1 MMAFRWVWKYAKKYN
16 IKIIIGFILVIIC
29 SAMNM
34 VAPYLSGTIVDKV
47 IMGKESNILIPLL
60 GVITAVILLRSI
72 LRYVFLILLE
82 NMSQDSIFDIR
93 NDIYSNLQKLDF
105 DFFDKTSTGDIMNKM
120 TGDIDAVRHFLAWV
134 CYNVLENSFIFL
146 FGIAI
151 MFSINYKLTLI
162 LLMFTPP
169 IAYFA
174 RKLAIDVKPTF
185 FNVRQQF
192 SKLNSVAQ
200 ENISGN
206 RVVKAFAKEEFEIG
220 KFGKENDEFRKR
232 NIDSAKVWGKY
243 LPIID
248 SLSISLNIVIILV
261 GGIMVIN
268 QSITIGNLVTFN
280 AMIFTINNPM
290 RMAGWLIN
298 DIQRFSASGEKII
311 ELMNTKPKIKNSEN
325 QVEEDRIKGN
335 IEFKNVNFNYG
346 DEEVLEN
353 INLKVSPGQTIAI
366 IGHTGSG
373 KSTFV
378 SLLCRFYECT
388 KGEILIDGYDIKDF
402 NLRRLRKNI
411 AVAMQ
416 DIFLFSDTIEG
427 NIAYGLPTASM
438 DEVRW
443 AASIAGAD
451 DFINKMEEGYD
462 TIVGE
467 RGVGLSGGQKQRI
480 SLARALLKNPSIII
494 LDDTTS
500 SLDIQTENNIRHS
513 LDKYFKDKTTF
524 IIAHRISSVKNADM
538 ILVLNNGRIVERGTH
553 SELLVKKGEYYN
565 VYINQFGNF
574 DDAKGKEVG

>member
-1 MMAFRWVWKYAKKYN
+1 MAFKWVWKYAKKYKGR
-16 IKIIIGFILVIIC
+16 IMVAFILVIIC
-29 SAMNM
+29 SAMSM
-34 VAPYLSGTIVDKV
+34 VAPYLSGIIVDKV
-47 IMGKESNILIPLL
+47 IREKNINMLIPLL
-60 GVITAVILLRSI
+60 AFITGITILRSLLR
-72 LRYVFLILLE
+72 YTFLILLE
-82 NMSQDSIFDIR
+82 RMSQNSIYDIR

-105 DFFDKTSTGDIMNKM
+105 DFFDKTNTGDIMNKM

-134 CYNVLENSFIFL
+134 GYNVIENSFVFI
-146 FGIAI
+146 FGIVI
-151 MFSINYKLTLI
+151 MFSINYKLTL
-162 LLMFTPP
+162 LLLVFTPP

-185 FNVRQQF
+185 FKVRQQF
-192 SKLNSVAQ
+192 SRLNSVAQ

-206 RVVKAFAKEEFEIG
+206 RVVKAFAKEDFEIE
-220 KFGKENDEFRKR
+220 KFGKENEEFRKR

-248 SLSISLNIVIILV
+248 SLSIGLNIMLILF

-268 QSITIGNLVTFN
+268 NNITIGNLVTFN
-280 AMIFTINNPM
+280 ALIFTINNPM

-298 DIQRFSASGEKII
+298 DIQRFSASGEKIM
-311 ELMNTKPKIKNSEN
+311 ELMYIKPKIKNSKK
-325 QVEEDRIKGN
+325 QVEEDSIKGN
-335 IEFKNVNFNYG
+335 IEFKNVSFNYG
-346 DEEVLEN
+346 DEEVLED
-353 INLKVSPGQTIAI
+353 INLQVRPGQTIAI

-373 KSTFV
+373 KSTLV

-388 KGEILIDGYDIKDF
+388 KGEILVDGYNIKNF

-427 NIAYGLPTASM
+427 NIAYGLPSASM
-438 DEVRW
+438 EEVRW
-443 AASIAGAD
+443 AATIAGAD
-451 DFINKMEEGYD
+451 DFINNMEEGYD

-480 SLARALLKNPSIII
+480 ALARALLKNPSIII

-500 SLDIQTENNIRHS
+500 SLDIETENKIRRS

-553 SELLVKKGEYYN
+553 SELLAKKGEYYS

-574 DDAKGKEVG
+574 DDSITKEVV

>member
-34 VAPYLSGTIVDKV
+34 VAPYLSGTIVDRV

-72 LRYVFLILLE
+72 LRYIFLILLE

-134 CYNVLENSFIFL
+134 GYNVLENSFIFL

-248 SLSISLNIVIILV
+248 SLSISLNIVIILI

-353 INLKVSPGQTIAI
+353 INLKVSTGQTIAI

-402 NLRRLRKNI
+402 NLRRLRRNI

-443 AASIAGAD
+443 AAGIAGAD

>member
-34 VAPYLSGTIVDKV
+34 VAPYLSGTIVDRV

-60 GVITAVILLRSI
+60 GVITSVILLRSI
-72 LRYVFLILLE
+72 LRYIFLILLE

-134 CYNVLENSFIFL
+134 GYNVLENSFIFL

-248 SLSISLNIVIILV
+248 SLSISLNIVIILI

-443 AASIAGAD
+443 AAGIAGAD

-565 VYINQFGNF
+565 VYVNQFGNF

>member
-1 MMAFRWVWKYAKKYN
+1 MAFKWVWKYARKY
-16 IKIIIGFILVIIC
+16 KGRIIVAFILVIIC
-29 SAMNM
+29 SAMSM
-34 VAPYLSGTIVDKV
+34 VAPYLSGIIVDKV
-47 IMGKESNILIPLL
+47 IRGKQINILIPLL
-60 GVITAVILLRSI
+60 IFITGITLLRSL
-72 LRYVFLILLE
+72 LRYTFLILLE
-82 NMSQDSIFDIR
+82 GMSQNSIFDIR

-105 DFFDKTSTGDIMNKM
+105 DFFDKTNTGDVMNKM
-120 TGDIDAVRHFLAWV
+120 TGDIDAVRHFLAYV
-134 CYNVLENSFIFL
+134 GYNVVENSLIFL
-146 FGIAI
+146 FGIGI
-151 MFSINYKLTLI
+151 MFSINYKLTL
-162 LLMFTPP
+162 LLLVFTPP

-192 SKLNSVAQ
+192 SRLNSVAQ

-206 RVVKAFAKEEFEIG
+206 RVVKAFAKEEFEIE
-220 KFGKENDEFRKR
+220 KFGKENEEFKKR
-232 NIDSAKVWGKY
+232 NVDSAKVWGKY

-248 SLSISLNIVIILV
+248 SLSISLTIMLILF

-268 QSITIGNLVTFN
+268 KSITMGNLVTFN
-280 AMIFTINNPM
+280 ALIFAINNPM
-290 RMAGWLIN
+290 RVAGWLIN
-298 DIQRFSASGEKII
+298 DIQRFSACGEKIM
-311 ELMNTKPKIKNSEN
+311 ELMYIQPKIKNSKH
-325 QVEEDRIKGN
+325 QVEEDRIRGN
-335 IEFKNVNFNYG
+335 IEFKNVSFNYG

-353 INLKVSPGQTIAI
+353 INLKVNPGQTIAI

-373 KSTFV
+373 KSTLV

-388 KGEILIDGYDIKDF
+388 KGEILVDGHDIKDF

-427 NIAYGLPTASM
+427 NIAYGSPRASM

-443 AASIAGAD
+443 AAGIAGAD
-451 DFINKMEEGYD
+451 DFINNMEEGYD
-462 TIVGE
+462 TIIGE

-480 SLARALLKNPSIII
+480 ALARALLKNPSIII

-500 SLDIQTENNIRHS
+500 SLDIETENKIKRS
-513 LDKYFKDKTTF
+513 LDKFFKDKTTF

-538 ILVLNNGRIVERGTH
+538 ILVLNNGKIVERGTH
-553 SELLVKKGEYYN
+553 SELLKEKGEYYG

-574 DDAKGKEVG
+574 DDSIGKEVV

>member
-1 MMAFRWVWKYAKKYN
+1 MAFKWVWKYAKKYKGR
-16 IKIIIGFILVIIC
+16 IMVAFILVIIC
-29 SAMNM
+29 SAMSM
-34 VAPYLSGTIVDKV
+34 VAPYLSGIIVDKV
-47 IMGKESNILIPLL
+47 IREKNINMLIPLL
-60 GVITAVILLRSI
+60 AFITGITIVRSLLR
-72 LRYVFLILLE
+72 YTFLILLE
-82 NMSQDSIFDIR
+82 RMSQNSIYDIR

-105 DFFDKTSTGDIMNKM
+105 DFFDKTNTGDIMNKM

-134 CYNVLENSFIFL
+134 GYNVIENSFVFI
-146 FGIAI
+146 FGIVI
-151 MFSINYKLTLI
+151 MFSINYKLTL
-162 LLMFTPP
+162 LLLVFTPP

-185 FNVRQQF
+185 FKVRQQF
-192 SKLNSVAQ
+192 SRLNSVAQ

-206 RVVKAFAKEEFEIG
+206 RVVKAFAKEDFEIE
-220 KFGKENDEFRKR
+220 KFGKENEEFRKR

-248 SLSISLNIVIILV
+248 SLSIGLNIMLILF

-268 QSITIGNLVTFN
+268 NNITIGNLVTFN
-280 AMIFTINNPM
+280 ALIFTINNPM

-298 DIQRFSASGEKII
+298 DIQRFSASGEKIM
-311 ELMNTKPKIKNSEN
+311 ELMYIKPKIKNSKK
-325 QVEEDRIKGN
+325 QVEEDSIKGN
-335 IEFKNVNFNYG
+335 IEFKNVSFNYG
-346 DEEVLEN
+346 DEEVLED
-353 INLKVSPGQTIAI
+353 INLQVRPGQTIAI

-373 KSTFV
+373 KSTLV

-388 KGEILIDGYDIKDF
+388 KGEILVDGYNIKNF

-427 NIAYGLPTASM
+427 NIAYGLPSASM
-438 DEVRW
+438 EEVRW
-443 AASIAGAD
+443 AATIAGAD
-451 DFINKMEEGYD
+451 DFINNMEEGYD

-480 SLARALLKNPSIII
+480 ALARALLKNPSIII

-500 SLDIQTENNIRHS
+500 SLDIETENKIRRS

-553 SELLVKKGEYYN
+553 SELLAKKGEYYS
-565 VYINQFGNF
+565 VFINQFGNF
-574 DDAKGKEVG
+574 DDSVGKEVV

>member
-1 MMAFRWVWKYAKKYN
+1 MAFRWVWKYAKKYN

-60 GVITAVILLRSI
+60 GVITAAILLRSI
-72 LRYVFLILLE
+72 LRYIFLILLE

-162 LLMFTPP
+162 LLIFTPP

-248 SLSISLNIVIILV
+248 SLSISLNIVIILI

-443 AASIAGAD
+443 AAGIAGAD

-538 ILVLNNGRIVERGTH
+538 ILVLNKGRIVERGTH

>member
-1 MMAFRWVWKYAKKYN
+1 MAFKWVWKYAKKYKGR
-16 IKIIIGFILVIIC
+16 IMVAFILVIIC
-29 SAMNM
+29 SAMSM
-34 VAPYLSGTIVDKV
+34 VAPYLSGIIVDKV
-47 IMGKESNILIPLL
+47 IREKNINMLIPLL
-60 GVITAVILLRSI
+60 AFITGITILRSLLR
-72 LRYVFLILLE
+72 YTFLILLE
-82 NMSQDSIFDIR
+82 RMSQNSIYDIR

-105 DFFDKTSTGDIMNKM
+105 DFFDKTNTGDIMNKM

-134 CYNVLENSFIFL
+134 GYNVIENSFVFI
-146 FGIAI
+146 FGIVI
-151 MFSINYKLTLI
+151 MFSINYKLTL
-162 LLMFTPP
+162 LLLVFTPP

-185 FNVRQQF
+185 FKVRQQF
-192 SKLNSVAQ
+192 SRLNSVAQ

-206 RVVKAFAKEEFEIG
+206 RVVKAFAKEDFEIE
-220 KFGKENDEFRKR
+220 KFGKENEEFRKR

-248 SLSISLNIVIILV
+248 SLSIGLNIMLILF

-268 QSITIGNLVTFN
+268 NNITIGNLVTFN
-280 AMIFTINNPM
+280 ALIFTINNPM

-298 DIQRFSASGEKII
+298 DIQRFSASGEKIM
-311 ELMNTKPKIKNSEN
+311 ELMYIKPKIKNSKK
-325 QVEEDRIKGN
+325 QVEEDSIKGN
-335 IEFKNVNFNYG
+335 IEFKNVSFNYG
-346 DEEVLEN
+346 DEEVLED
-353 INLKVSPGQTIAI
+353 INLQVRPGQTIAI

-373 KSTFV
+373 KSTLV

-388 KGEILIDGYDIKDF
+388 KGEILVDGYNIKNF

-427 NIAYGLPTASM
+427 NIAYGLPSASM
-438 DEVRW
+438 EEVRW
-443 AASIAGAD
+443 AATIAGAD
-451 DFINKMEEGYD
+451 DFINNMEEGYD

-480 SLARALLKNPSIII
+480 ALARALLKNPSIII

-500 SLDIQTENNIRHS
+500 SLDIETENKIRRS

-553 SELLVKKGEYYN
+553 SELLAKKGEYYS
-565 VYINQFGNF
+565 VFINQFGNF
-574 DDAKGKEVG
+574 DDSVGKEVV

>member
-1 MMAFRWVWKYAKKYN
+1 MAFRWVWKYAKKYN

-34 VAPYLSGTIVDKV
+34 VAPYLSGTIVDRV

-72 LRYVFLILLE
+72 LRYIFLILLE

-134 CYNVLENSFIFL
+134 GYNVLENSFIFL

-248 SLSISLNIVIILV
+248 SLSISLNIVIILI

-451 DFINKMEEGYD
+451 DFINQMEEGYD

>member
-72 LRYVFLILLE
+72 LRYIFLILLE

-162 LLMFTPP
+162 LLIFTPP

-248 SLSISLNIVIILV
+248 SLSISLNIVIILI

-443 AASIAGAD
+443 AAGIAGAD

-538 ILVLNNGRIVERGTH
+538 ILVLNNGKIVERGTH

>member
-1 MMAFRWVWKYAKKYN
+1 MAFRWVWKYAKKYN

-60 GVITAVILLRSI
+60 GVITAVILIRSI
-72 LRYVFLILLE
+72 LRYIFLILLE

-206 RVVKAFAKEEFEIG
+206 RVVKAFAKEEFEIR
-220 KFGKENDEFRKR
+220 KFAKENDEFRKR

-480 SLARALLKNPSIII
+480 SLARALLKNPAIII

-538 ILVLNNGRIVERGTH
+538 ILVLNNGKIVERGTH

>member
-34 VAPYLSGTIVDKV
+34 VAPYLSGTIVDRV

-72 LRYVFLILLE
+72 LRYIFLILLE

-134 CYNVLENSFIFL
+134 GYNVLENSFIFL

-232 NIDSAKVWGKY
+232 NIDSAKVWRKY

-248 SLSISLNIVIILV
+248 SLSISLNIVIILI

-443 AASIAGAD
+443 AAGIAGAD

>member
-1 MMAFRWVWKYAKKYN
+1 MAFRWVWKYAKKYN

-34 VAPYLSGTIVDKV
+34 VAPYLSGTIVDRV

-60 GVITAVILLRSI
+60 GVIIAVILLRSI
-72 LRYVFLILLE
+72 LRYIFLILLE

-134 CYNVLENSFIFL
+134 GYNVLENSFIFL

-151 MFSINYKLTLI
+151 MSSINYKLTLI

-248 SLSISLNIVIILV
+248 SLSISLNIVIILI

-353 INLKVSPGQTIAI
+353 INLKVSTGQTIAI

-443 AASIAGAD
+443 AAGIAGAD

>member
-1 MMAFRWVWKYAKKYN
+1 MAFRWVWKYAKKYN
-16 IKIIIGFILVIIC
+16 IKIIVGFILVIIC

-47 IMGKESNILIPLL
+47 IVGKENNILIPLL
-60 GVITAVILLRSI
+60 VVITGVILLRSI

-134 CYNVLENSFIFL
+134 GYNVIENSFIFL
-146 FGIAI
+146 FGIVI

-206 RVVKAFAKEEFEIG
+206 RVVKAFAKEKFEIE

-248 SLSISLNIVIILV
+248 SLSISLNIVLILV

-268 QSITIGNLVTFN
+268 QSMTIGNLVTFN

-298 DIQRFSASGEKII
+298 DIQRFSASGEKIM
-311 ELMNTKPKIKNSEN
+311 ELMNTKPKIKNSDN

-346 DEEVLEN
+346 DEEVLED

-388 KGEILIDGYDIKDF
+388 KGEILVDGYDIKDF

-538 ILVLNNGRIVERGTH
+538 ILVLNNGKIVERGTH
-553 SELLVKKGEYYN
+553 SELLAKNGEYYN

-574 DDAKGKEVG
+574 DDAKGKEVV

>member
-1 MMAFRWVWKYAKKYN
+1 MAFRWVWKYAKKYN
-16 IKIIIGFILVIIC
+16 VKIIIGFILVIIC

-47 IMGKESNILIPLL
+47 IVGKESNILIPLL
-60 GVITAVILLRSI
+60 AVITAVILLRSI

-134 CYNVLENSFIFL
+134 GYNVIENSFIFL

-162 LLMFTPP
+162 LLLFTPP

-206 RVVKAFAKEEFEIG
+206 RVVKAFAKEEFEIK
-220 KFGKENDEFRKR
+220 KFGKENDEFKKR
-232 NIDSAKVWGKY
+232 NIESAKVWGKY

-268 QSITIGNLVTFN
+268 QSMTIGNLVTFN

-298 DIQRFSASGEKII
+298 DIQRFSASGEKIM

-346 DEEVLEN
+346 DEEVLED

-388 KGEILIDGYDIKDF
+388 KGEILVDGYNIKDF

-538 ILVLNNGRIVERGTH
+538 ILVLNNGRIIERGTH

-574 DDAKGKEVG
+574 DDAKGKEVV

>member
-16 IKIIIGFILVIIC
+16 IKIIIGFILVIMC

-60 GVITAVILLRSI
+60 GVITAVILIRSI
-72 LRYVFLILLE
+72 LRYFFLILLE

-248 SLSISLNIVIILV
+248 SLSISLNIVIILI

-346 DEEVLEN
+346 DEEVLED

-443 AASIAGAD
+443 AAGIAGAD

-480 SLARALLKNPSIII
+480 SLARALLKNPAIII

-538 ILVLNNGRIVERGTH
+538 ILVLNNGKIVERGTH

-574 DDAKGKEVG
+574 DDAKGKAVG

>member
-34 VAPYLSGTIVDKV
+34 VAPYLSGTIVDRV

-72 LRYVFLILLE
+72 LRYIFLILLE

-134 CYNVLENSFIFL
+134 GYNVLENSFIFL

-248 SLSISLNIVIILV
+248 SLSISLNIVIILI

-451 DFINKMEEGYD
+451 DFINQMEEGYD

>member
-1 MMAFRWVWKYAKKYN
+1 MAFRWVWKYAKKYN

-72 LRYVFLILLE
+72 LRYIFLILLE

-134 CYNVLENSFIFL
+134 GYNVLENSFIFL

>member
-72 LRYVFLILLE
+72 LRYIFLILLE

-134 CYNVLENSFIFL
+134 GYNVLENSFIFL

>member
-16 IKIIIGFILVIIC
+16 IKIIVGFILVIIC

-47 IMGKESNILIPLL
+47 IVGKESNILIPLL
-60 GVITAVILLRSI
+60 AVITAVILLRSI

-134 CYNVLENSFIFL
+134 GYNVIENSFIFL

-162 LLMFTPP
+162 LLLFTPP

-206 RVVKAFAKEEFEIG
+206 RVVKAFAKEEFEIK
-220 KFGKENDEFRKR
+220 KFGKENDEFKKR
-232 NIDSAKVWGKY
+232 NIESAKVWGKY

-268 QSITIGNLVTFN
+268 QSMTIGNLVTFN

-298 DIQRFSASGEKII
+298 DIQRFSASGEKIM

-346 DEEVLEN
+346 DEEVLED

-388 KGEILIDGYDIKDF
+388 KGEILVDGYNIKDF

-538 ILVLNNGRIVERGTH
+538 ILVLNNGRIIERGTH

-574 DDAKGKEVG
+574 DDAKGKEVV

>member
-1 MMAFRWVWKYAKKYN
+1 MAFRWVWKYAKKYN

-72 LRYVFLILLE
+72 LRYIFLILLE

-134 CYNVLENSFIFL
+134 GYNVLENSFIFL

-248 SLSISLNIVIILV
+248 SLSISLNIVIILI

-311 ELMNTKPKIKNSEN
+311 ELMNTKPKIKNSQN

-443 AASIAGAD
+443 AAGIAGAD

>member
-1 MMAFRWVWKYAKKYN
+1 MAFRWVWKYAKKYN
-16 IKIIIGFILVIIC
+16 IKIIIGFILVIMC

-60 GVITAVILLRSI
+60 GVITAVILIRSI
-72 LRYVFLILLE
+72 LRYFFLILLE

-248 SLSISLNIVIILV
+248 SLSISLNIVIILI

-346 DEEVLEN
+346 DEEVLED

-443 AASIAGAD
+443 AAGIAGAD

-480 SLARALLKNPSIII
+480 SLARALLKNPAIII

-538 ILVLNNGRIVERGTH
+538 ILVLNNGKIVERGTH

-574 DDAKGKEVG
+574 DDAKGKAVG

>member
-1 MMAFRWVWKYAKKYN
+1 MAFRWVWKYAKKYN

-72 LRYVFLILLE
+72 LRYIFLILLE

-134 CYNVLENSFIFL
+134 GYNVLENSFIFL

-248 SLSISLNIVIILV
+248 SLSISLNIVIILI

-311 ELMNTKPKIKNSEN
+311 ELMNTKPKIKNSQN

-353 INLKVSPGQTIAI
+353 INLKVRPGQTIAI

-443 AASIAGAD
+443 AAGIAGAD

>member
-1 MMAFRWVWKYAKKYN
+1 MAFRWVWKYAKKYN
-16 IKIIIGFILVIIC
+16 IKIIIGFILVIMC

-60 GVITAVILLRSI
+60 GVITAVILIRSI
-72 LRYVFLILLE
+72 LRYFFLILLE

-248 SLSISLNIVIILV
+248 SLSISLNIVIILI

-346 DEEVLEN
+346 DEEVLED

-443 AASIAGAD
+443 AAGIAGAD

-480 SLARALLKNPSIII
+480 SLARALLKNPAIII

-538 ILVLNNGRIVERGTH
+538 ILVLNNGKIVERGTH

>member
-72 LRYVFLILLE
+72 LRYIFLILLE

-134 CYNVLENSFIFL
+134 GYNVLENSFIFL

-248 SLSISLNIVIILV
+248 SLSISLNIVIILI

-311 ELMNTKPKIKNSEN
+311 ELMNTKPKIKNSQN

-353 INLKVSPGQTIAI
+353 INLKVRPGQTIAI

-443 AASIAGAD
+443 AAGIAGAD

>member
-1 MMAFRWVWKYAKKYN
+1 MLFR
-16 IKIIIGFILVIIC
+16 
-29 SAMNM
+29 S
-34 VAPYLSGTIVDKV
+34 
-47 IMGKESNILIPLL
+47 
-60 GVITAVILLRSI
+60 
-72 LRYVFLILLE
+72 
-82 NMSQDSIFDIR
+82 
-93 NDIYSNLQKLDF
+93 
-105 DFFDKTSTGDIMNKM
+105 
-120 TGDIDAVRHFLAWV
+120 
-134 CYNVLENSFIFL
+134 
-146 FGIAI
+146 
-151 MFSINYKLTLI
+151 
-162 LLMFTPP
+162 
-169 IAYFA
+169 
-174 RKLAIDVKPTF
+174 
-185 FNVRQQF
+185 
-192 SKLNSVAQ
+192 
-200 ENISGN
+200 
-206 RVVKAFAKEEFEIG
+206 
-220 KFGKENDEFRKR
+220 
-232 NIDSAKVWGKY
+232 
-243 LPIID
+243 
-248 SLSISLNIVIILV
+248 
-261 GGIMVIN
+261 
-268 QSITIGNLVTFN
+268 
-280 AMIFTINNPM
+280 

-298 DIQRFSASGEKII
+298 DIQRFSASGEKIM

-346 DEEVLEN
+346 DEEVLED

-388 KGEILIDGYDIKDF
+388 KGEILVDGYNIKDF

-538 ILVLNNGRIVERGTH
+538 ILVLNNGRIIERGTH

-574 DDAKGKEVG
+574 DDAKGKEVV

>member
-72 LRYVFLILLE
+72 LRYIFLILLE

-134 CYNVLENSFIFL
+134 GYNVLENSFIFL

-248 SLSISLNIVIILV
+248 SLSISLNIVIILI

-311 ELMNTKPKIKNSEN
+311 ELMNTKPKIKNSQN

-443 AASIAGAD
+443 AAGIAGAD

>member
-1 MMAFRWVWKYAKKYN
+1 MAFRWVWKYAKKYN

-72 LRYVFLILLE
+72 LRYIFLILLE

-162 LLMFTPP
+162 LLIFTPP

-248 SLSISLNIVIILV
+248 SLSISLNIVIILI

-443 AASIAGAD
+443 AAGIAGAD

-538 ILVLNNGRIVERGTH
+538 ILVLNNGKIVERGTH

>member
-1 MMAFRWVWKYAKKYN
+1 MAFRWVWKYAKKYN

-34 VAPYLSGTIVDKV
+34 VAPYLSGTIVDRV

-60 GVITAVILLRSI
+60 GVIIAVILLRSI
-72 LRYVFLILLE
+72 LRYIFLILLE

-134 CYNVLENSFIFL
+134 GYNVLENSFIFL

-248 SLSISLNIVIILV
+248 SLSISLNIVIILI

-427 NIAYGLPTASM
+427 NIAYGFPTASM

-443 AASIAGAD
+443 AAGIAGAD

>member
-1 MMAFRWVWKYAKKYN
+1 MAFKWVWKYAKKYKGR
-16 IKIIIGFILVIIC
+16 IMVAFILVIIC
-29 SAMNM
+29 SAMSM
-34 VAPYLSGTIVDKV
+34 VAPYLSGIIVDKV
-47 IMGKESNILIPLL
+47 IREKNTNMLIPLL
-60 GVITAVILLRSI
+60 AFITGITILRSLLR
-72 LRYVFLILLE
+72 YTFLILLE
-82 NMSQDSIFDIR
+82 RMSQNSIYDIR

-105 DFFDKTSTGDIMNKM
+105 DFFDKTNTGDIMNKM

-134 CYNVLENSFIFL
+134 GYNVIENSFVFI
-146 FGIAI
+146 FGIVI
-151 MFSINYKLTLI
+151 MFSINYKLTL
-162 LLMFTPP
+162 LLLVFTPP

-185 FNVRQQF
+185 FKVRQQF
-192 SKLNSVAQ
+192 SRLNSVAQ

-206 RVVKAFAKEEFEIG
+206 RVVKAFAKEDFEIE
-220 KFGKENDEFRKR
+220 KFGKENEEFRKR

-248 SLSISLNIVIILV
+248 SLSIGLNIMLILF

-268 QSITIGNLVTFN
+268 NNITIGNLVTFN
-280 AMIFTINNPM
+280 ALIFTINNPM

-298 DIQRFSASGEKII
+298 DIQRFSASGEKIM
-311 ELMNTKPKIKNSEN
+311 ELMYIKPKIKNSKK
-325 QVEEDRIKGN
+325 QVEEDSIKGN
-335 IEFKNVNFNYG
+335 IEFKNVSFNYG
-346 DEEVLEN
+346 DEEVLED
-353 INLKVSPGQTIAI
+353 INLQVRPGQTIAI

-373 KSTFV
+373 KSTLV

-388 KGEILIDGYDIKDF
+388 KGEILVDGYNIKNF

-427 NIAYGLPTASM
+427 NIAYGLPSASM
-438 DEVRW
+438 EEVRW
-443 AASIAGAD
+443 AATIAGAD
-451 DFINKMEEGYD
+451 DFINNMEEGYD

-480 SLARALLKNPSIII
+480 ALARALLKNPSIII

-500 SLDIQTENNIRHS
+500 SLDIETENKIRRS

-553 SELLVKKGEYYN
+553 SELLAKKGEYYS
-565 VYINQFGNF
+565 VFINQFGNF
-574 DDAKGKEVG
+574 DDSVGKEVV

>member
-1 MMAFRWVWKYAKKYN
+1 MAFKWVWKYAEKYKG
-16 IKIIIGFILVIIC
+16 KIILAFILVIIC
-29 SAMNM
+29 SAMSM

-47 IMGKESNILIPLL
+47 IREKKSSMLIPLL
-60 GVITAVILLRSI
+60 AFITGITMLRSLLR
-72 LRYVFLILLE
+72 YMFTVTLE
-82 NMSQDSIFDIR
+82 RVSQNSIFDIR
-93 NDIYSNLQKLDF
+93 NDIYSNLENLDF
-105 DFFDKTSTGDIMNKM
+105 DFFDKTNTGDIMNKM
-120 TGDIDAVRHFLAWV
+120 TGDVDAVRHFLSFVA
-134 CYNVLENSFIFL
+134 YNVLENSFIFL
-146 FGIAI
+146 FGIVI
-151 MFSINYKLTLI
+151 MFSINYKLTL
-162 LLMFTPP
+162 LLLLFTPP

-174 RKLAIDVKPTF
+174 GRLVKDVKPTF

-206 RVVKAFAKEEFEIG
+206 RVVKAFAKEEFEIK
-220 KFGKENDEFRKR
+220 KFAKENEEFRKR

-248 SLSISLNIVIILV
+248 SLSISLNIIVILF

-280 AMIFTINNPM
+280 ALIFTINNPM

-298 DIQRFSASGEKII
+298 DIQRFSASGEKIM
-311 ELMNTKPKIKNSEN
+311 ELMYTKPKIKNSVN
-325 QVEEDRIKGN
+325 QVQEDRIKGN
-335 IEFKNVNFNYG
+335 IEFKDVSFNYG
-346 DEEVLEN
+346 DEEVLEG
-353 INLKVSPGQTIAI
+353 INLKVKRGQTIAI

-373 KSTFV
+373 KSTLV

-388 KGEILIDGYDIKDF
+388 KGEILVDGHDIKDF
-402 NLRRLRKNI
+402 NLRKLRKNI

-427 NIAYGLPTASM
+427 NIAYGLPNATM

-443 AASIAGAD
+443 AADIAGAD
-451 DFINKMEEGYD
+451 DFINDMEEGYD

-480 SLARALLKNPSIII
+480 ALARALLKNPSIIV

-500 SLDIQTENNIRHS
+500 SLDLQTENKIRHS

-538 ILVLNNGRIVERGTH
+538 ILVLNNGKIVERGTH
-553 SELLVKKGEYYN
+553 SELLDKKGEYYN

-574 DDAKGKEVG
+574 DEAIGKEVV

>member
-1 MMAFRWVWKYAKKYN
+1 MAFRWVWKYAKKYN

-34 VAPYLSGTIVDKV
+34 VAPYLSGTIVDRV

-60 GVITAVILLRSI
+60 GVITAVILIRSI
-72 LRYVFLILLE
+72 LRYIFLILLE
-82 NMSQDSIFDIR
+82 NMSQDSILDIR

-134 CYNVLENSFIFL
+134 GYNVLENSFIFL

-232 NIDSAKVWGKY
+232 NIDSSKVWGKY

-248 SLSISLNIVIILV
+248 SLSISLNIVIILI

-438 DEVRW
+438 DEVKW
-443 AASIAGAD
+443 AAGIAGAD

>member
-34 VAPYLSGTIVDKV
+34 VAPYLSGTIVDRV

-60 GVITAVILLRSI
+60 GVITAVILIRSI
-72 LRYVFLILLE
+72 LRYIFLILLE
-82 NMSQDSIFDIR
+82 NMSQDSILDIR

-134 CYNVLENSFIFL
+134 GYNVLENSFIFL

-232 NIDSAKVWGKY
+232 NIDSSKVWGKY

-248 SLSISLNIVIILV
+248 SLSISLNIVIILI

-438 DEVRW
+438 DEVKW
-443 AASIAGAD
+443 AAGIAGAD

>member
-1 MMAFRWVWKYAKKYN
+1 MAFRWVWKYAKKYN

-34 VAPYLSGTIVDKV
+34 VAPYLSGTIVDRV

-72 LRYVFLILLE
+72 LRYIFLILLE

-134 CYNVLENSFIFL
+134 GYNVLENSFIFL

-248 SLSISLNIVIILV
+248 SLSISLNIVIILI

-353 INLKVSPGQTIAI
+353 INLKVSTGQTIAI

-402 NLRRLRKNI
+402 NLRRLRRNI

-443 AASIAGAD
+443 AAGIAGAD